1 VVGIHINFCKWQLC
15 KEEMNL
21 RLSNRN
27 DLKKCFRL
35 EMSEAWLWKA
45 VFLLLVNFRQISIW
59 KYDFTLYKGFCM
71 EKIIQIRQI
80 LKIIFC
86 KLSNFYDKFQQVAN
100 NIEGFSFFFT
110 LISSM
115 QPNLATLFCEWLLL
129 WLHHEIIKRNPGEK
143 RRSTELFW
151 TEEILGEVHGIL
163 LFQCSGLINAYLVL

>member
-1 VVGIHINFCKWQLC
+1 MTWKSVLG
-15 KEEMNL
+15 L
-21 RLSNRN
+21 RWVKL
-27 DLKKCFRL
+27 DCEKQCFFHWWIF
-35 EMSEAWLWKA
+35 AK
-45 VFLLLVNFRQISIW
+45 FRFE
-59 KYDFTLYKGFCM
+59 KYDFTLYKGFFM

-80 LKIIFC
+80 LKFIFL
-86 KLSNFYDKFQQVAN
+86 KSPDFYDKFQQVAN

-129 WLHHEIIKRNPGEK
+129 WLHHKIIKRNPGEK

-163 LFQCSGLINAYLVL
+163 LFHCSGLINAYLVL